1 MSAGVHEHA
10 AQTVARPSPPRPELN
25 PPACRHHDR
34 RHLTFIGTSF
44 PSFLGARSGDLP
56 EPSKRIPVHSAP
68 SLTATRLHAL
78 SESRLR
84 CRFSRGGQRRQVPL
98 GVSMTMTGYFRRC
111 HGRSSFARGGSLVLD
126 LLVER
131 LRDRAQAGP
140 TQCLDRASAL
150 SRQGR
155 AQGQMHQG
163 LRTTFSGPTHHFSL
177 RF

>member
-1 MSAGVHEHA
+1 MKVSFDVSCVQLAMRHCHNAENGGNNRDGGSKQCAFPGRIRRSPRNERGFVAGSLSAVC
-10 AQTVARPSPPRPELN
+10 ARGHL
-25 PPACRHHDR
+25 R
-34 RHLTFIGTSF
+34 RGRRVEEFWK
-44 PSFLGARSGDLP
+44 FLGRGLGH
-56 EPSKRIPVHSAP
+56 R
-68 SLTATRLHAL
+68 
-78 SESRLR
+78 SRLR

-98 GVSMTMTGYFRRC
+98 GVSMTMMGYFRRC

-155 AQGQMHQG
+155 AQGQMH
-163 LRTTFSGPTHHFSL
+163 
-177 RF
+177 